1 MPIDRAR
8 KLLFVHIPKTAGT
21 SVEEFLG
28 LRGPWQNE
36 DINTCFGL
44 IQSLS
49 LLEEGFRSNFLQH
62 LTLAELSRLLGSDL
76 QGCTPFAVVRDPW
89 TRIIS
94 SFRRKDPDLCHL
106 IRSSCGRDAKEFDL
120 EAYIELAGCLDHAH
134 LRPQH
139 RFLTLAGSDRIDP
152 RIHLFRQ
159 EQLVDLEE
167 WLAQRLGESVVLPKS
182 NVSVPQT
189 PWSDLNAHQED
200 KLRERVRVLYA
211 EDYAAFGYG

>member
-21 SVEEFLG
+21 SVEELLG

-36 DINTCFGL
+36 NINTCFGL

-62 LTLAELSRLLGSDL
+62 LTLAELSRVLGSDL

-94 SFRRKDPDLCHL
+94 SFRRKDPDLCYL

-120 EAYIELAGCLDHAH
+120 EDYIELASWLDHAH
-134 LRPQH
+134 LRPQY

-152 RIHLFRQ
+152 RIHIFRQ
-159 EQLVDLEE
+159 EKLVDLEQ
-167 WLAQRLGESVVLPKS
+167 WLAQRLGQSVLLPKS
-182 NVSVPQT
+182 NVSVPQM
-189 PWSDLNAHQED
+189 PWSDLNAHQEK
-200 KLRERVRVLYA
+200 KLRERV
-211 EDYAAFGYG
+211 

>member
-21 SVEEFLG
+21 SVEELLG

-36 DINTCFGL
+36 NINTCFGL

-134 LRPQH
+134 LRPQY
-139 RFLTLAGSDRIDP
+139 RFLTLSGSDRIDP
-152 RIHLFRQ
+152 RIHIFRQ

-167 WLAQRLGESVVLPKS
+167 WLAQQLGHSVVLPKS

>member
-21 SVEEFLG
+21 SVEELLG

-36 DINTCFGL
+36 NINTCFGL

-62 LTLAELSRLLGSDL
+62 LTLAELSRLPGSDL

-134 LRPQH
+134 LRPQY
-139 RFLTLAGSDRIDP
+139 RFLTLSGSDRIDP
-152 RIHLFRQ
+152 RIHIFRQ

-167 WLAQRLGESVVLPKS
+167 WLAQQLGHSVVLPNS

-200 KLRERVRVLYA
+200 MLRERVRVLYA

>member
-21 SVEEFLG
+21 SVEELLG
-28 LRGPWQNE
+28 LRGPWQKEN
-36 DINTCFGL
+36 INTCFGL
-44 IQSLS
+44 IQSLP
-49 LLEEGFRSNFLQH
+49 LLKEGFRSNFLQH
-62 LTLAELSRLLGSDL
+62 LTLAELSSLLGSDL
-76 QGCTPFAVVRDPW
+76 QGCIPFAVVRDPW

-94 SFRRKDPDLCHL
+94 SFRRKDPDLCNL
-106 IRSSCGRDAKEFDL
+106 IYSSCGQDATEFDL
-120 EAYIELAGCLDHAH
+120 AAYIELAGCLDHAH
-134 LRPQH
+134 LRPQY
-139 RFLTLAGSDRIDP
+139 RFLTLSGSDRIDP
-152 RIHLFRQ
+152 RIHIFRQ

-167 WLAQRLGESVVLPKS
+167 WLAQRLGQSVVLPKS
-182 NVSVPQT
+182 NVSVPLM

>member
-21 SVEEFLG
+21 SVEELLG

-36 DINTCFGL
+36 NINTCFGL

-134 LRPQH
+134 LRPQY
-139 RFLTLAGSDRIDP
+139 RFLTLPGRDRIDP

-182 NVSVPQT
+182 NVSVPQA

>member
-21 SVEEFLG
+21 SVEELLG
-28 LRGPWQNE
+28 LRGPWQEEN
-36 DINTCFGL
+36 INTCFGL

-49 LLEEGFRSNFLQH
+49 LLKEGFRSNFLQH

-76 QGCTPFAVVRDPW
+76 QGCIPFAVVRDPW
-89 TRIIS
+89 TRLIS
-94 SFRRKDPDLCHL
+94 SFRRKDPDLCNL
-106 IRSSCGRDAKEFDL
+106 IYSSCGRDANEFDL
-120 EAYIELAGCLDHAH
+120 AAYIELAGCLDHAH
-134 LRPQH
+134 LRPQY
-139 RFLTLAGSDRIDP
+139 RFLTLSGSDRIDP
-152 RIHLFRQ
+152 RIHIFRQ

-167 WLAQRLGESVVLPKS
+167 WLAQQLGHSVVLPKS

-200 KLRERVRVLYA
+200 MLRERVRVLYA

>member
-21 SVEEFLG
+21 SVEELLG
-28 LRGPWQNE
+28 LRGPWQKEN
-36 DINTCFGL
+36 INTCFGL
-44 IQSLS
+44 IQSLP
-49 LLEEGFRSNFLQH
+49 LLKEGFRSNFLQH

-89 TRIIS
+89 TRLIS
-94 SFRRKDPDLCHL
+94 SFRRKDPDLCNL
-106 IRSSCGRDAKEFDL
+106 IYSSCGRDANEFDL
-120 EAYIELAGCLDHAH
+120 AAYIELASCLDHAH
-134 LRPQH
+134 LRPQY
-139 RFLTLAGSDRIDP
+139 RFLTFSGSDRIDP
-152 RIHLFRQ
+152 RIHIFRQ

-167 WLAQRLGESVVLPKS
+167 WLAQQLGHSVVLPKS

-200 KLRERVRVLYA
+200 MLRERVRVLYA
-211 EDYAAFGYG
+211 EDYAAFGYR

>member
-1 MPIDRAR
+1 MPIYRR
-8 KLLFVHIPKTAGT
+8 HKLLFVHIPKTAGT
-21 SVEEFLG
+21 SVEELLG
-28 LRGPWQNE
+28 LRGPWQKEN
-36 DINTCFGL
+36 INTCFGL
-44 IQSLS
+44 IQSLP
-49 LLEEGFRSNFLQH
+49 LLKEGFRSNFLQH

-89 TRIIS
+89 TRLIS
-94 SFRRKDPDLCHL
+94 SFRRKDPDLCNL
-106 IRSSCGRDAKEFDL
+106 IYSSCGRDANEFDL
-120 EAYIELAGCLDHAH
+120 AAYIELAGCLDHAH
-134 LRPQH
+134 LRPQY
-139 RFLTLAGSDRIDP
+139 RFLTLSGSDRIDP
-152 RIHLFRQ
+152 RIHIFRQ

-167 WLAQRLGESVVLPKS
+167 WLAQRLGETVVLPKS

>member
-21 SVEEFLG
+21 SVEELLG

-36 DINTCFGL
+36 NINTCFGL

-134 LRPQH
+134 LRPQY
-139 RFLTLAGSDRIDP
+139 RFLTLPGSDRIDP
-152 RIHLFRQ
+152 RIHIFRQ
-159 EQLVDLEE
+159 EQLVDLEQ
-167 WLAQRLGESVVLPKS
+167 WLARRLGESVVLPKS

-189 PWSDLNAHQED
+189 PSSDLNAHQEV